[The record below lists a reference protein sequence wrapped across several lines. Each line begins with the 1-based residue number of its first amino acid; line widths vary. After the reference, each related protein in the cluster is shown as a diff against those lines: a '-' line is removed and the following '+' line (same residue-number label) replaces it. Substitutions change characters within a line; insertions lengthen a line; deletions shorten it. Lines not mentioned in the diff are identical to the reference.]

1 MAGGLKFA
9 MVVWTQLADGTRVP
23 GAQPI
28 LFKLATPIQDFRVP
42 APGFGSGFWA
52 AMEERM
58 VYQVYRTFTMRG
70 GESGQWPGL
79 SDKYG
84 KRKARK
90 YPGGPLLWASGAMM
104 NSFFGGAG
112 HVFTQTAMGMN
123 WGSDNPL
130 AGYHQRG
137 HTSPTPL
144 PQRRIWDPD
153 PEFAGQ
159 LQSDGARYVAALYR
173 AAGFKIGKELGVK
186 LTRVQ
191 ASQVG
196 FAELGGYGAAP
207 IGQGAIPL

>member
-1 MAGGLKFA
+1 MI
-9 MVVWTQLADGTRVP
+9 VWTVDKDGKRYP
-23 GAQPI
+23 GAEPI
-28 LFKLATPIQDFRVP
+28 FFRLKTPIGDFREP

-58 VYQVYRTFTMRG
+58 VEQVQRTFTMRG
-70 GESGQWPGL
+70 GEAGQWPGL
-79 SDKYG
+79 SDKYA
-84 KRKARK
+84 KVKARK

-112 HVFTQTAMGMN
+112 HVFTQTAMGMK
-123 WGSDNPL
+123 WGSENPL

-159 LQSDGARYVAALYR
+159 LQSDGARYVAARYR
-173 AAGFKIGKELGVK
+173 AAGFKIGKELK
-186 LTRVQ
+186 QKFTRLQ
-191 ASQVG
+191 ASRVG

-207 IGQGAIPL
+207 IGQGAIPI